1 MSQCHPAHDARVINY
16 YFKLS
21 MQLHSAGLRCLAR
34 WARRGCPVPGIT
46 WIRSRCRRQPV
57 GDSPDVISAVFIRSS
72 RRPRGRRTGQKQI
85 TRAPSNVQSSQDAA
99 SDGESTM
106 YTEKEFKC
114 FHYYQLII
122 SLSICQMMHC
132 IIY

>member
-1 MSQCHPAHDARVINY
+1 
-16 YFKLS
+16 

-99 SDGESTM
+99 SDGESTS
-106 YTEKEFKC
+106 YVYREGV
-114 FHYYQLII
+114 QVLSLLSINNLII
-122 SLSICQMMHC
+122 NMPDDALHYILK
-132 IIY
+132 